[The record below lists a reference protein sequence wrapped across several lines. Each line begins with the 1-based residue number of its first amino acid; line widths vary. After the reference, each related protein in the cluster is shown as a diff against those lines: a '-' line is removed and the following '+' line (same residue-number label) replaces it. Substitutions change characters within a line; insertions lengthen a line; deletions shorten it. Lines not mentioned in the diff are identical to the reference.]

1 MNLDRVFGGLNISS
15 QGLSA
20 QRQRMNVIAEN
31 LANAETSKTEKGG
44 PYRRKI
50 VQLKAKG
57 THVFS
62 SLIRQASI
70 PLATTTEGHF
80 SGAELTSQ
88 GDSAAAAA
96 VDTTEVEDKTAPR
109 MVYDPSHPDANADGY
124 VAMPNINIVT
134 EMVNMISASRAFEA
148 NVVAV
153 NAAKTMAK
161 DSLEI

>member
-15 QGLSA
+15 GGLSA

-31 LANAETSKTEKGG
+31 MANAETSKTEQGG

-57 THVFS
+57 AHVFS
-62 SLIRQASI
+62 SLIRQASV
-70 PLATTTEGHF
+70 PLATTSAGHF
-80 SGAELTSQ
+80 AGGEMTWQ
-88 GDSAAAAA
+88 GDSPAATA
-96 VDTTEVEDKTAPR
+96 VDTTEVEDTSAPR
-109 MVYDPSHPDANADGY
+109 MVYDPSHPDADANGY

>member
-1 MNLDRVFGGLNISS
+1 MNLDGAFGGLNISR

-57 THVFS
+57 AHVFS

-80 SGAELTSQ
+80 AGAGLTSQ
-88 GDSAAAAA
+88 GDSAAAPV
-96 VDTTEVEDKTAPR
+96 VDTTEVEDKTPPR

>member
-15 QGLSA
+15 RGLSA

-31 LANAETSKTEKGG
+31 LANAETSKTGQGG

-57 THVFS
+57 VHVFS
-62 SLIRQASI
+62 SLIRQATV
-70 PLATTTEGHF
+70 PMATTSAGHF
-80 SGAELTSQ
+80 AGGGMTWQ
-88 GDSAAAAA
+88 DDSSAAA
-96 VDTTEVEDKTAPR
+96 VDAREVEDASAPR
-109 MVYDPSHPDANADGY
+109 KVYDPSHPDADANGY
-124 VAMPNINIVT
+124 VAMPNVNIVT

-153 NAAKTMAK
+153 SAAKTMAK

>member
-1 MNLDRVFGGLNISS
+1 MKLDRVFGGLNISS

-31 LANAETSKTEKGG
+31 LANAETSKTERGG

-57 THVFS
+57 AHMFS
-62 SLIRQASI
+62 SLIRQASV
-70 PLATTTEGHF
+70 PMATTSAGHF
-80 SGAELTSQ
+80 AGGEMSAQ
-88 GDSAAAAA
+88 GDPSTAA
-96 VDTTEVEDKTAPR
+96 VVETSEAQDSTPPR
-109 MVYDPSHPDANADGY
+109 MVYDPSHPDADADGY

-148 NVVAV
+148 NVIAV

>member
-15 QGLSA
+15 RGLSA

-31 LANAETSKTEKGG
+31 LANADTSRTEQGG

-57 THVFS
+57 AHMFS
-62 SLIRQASI
+62 SMIRQASV
-70 PLATTTEGHF
+70 PMATTSAGHF
-80 SGAELTSQ
+80 AGGETVWQ
-88 GDSAAAAA
+88 GDSPGAA
-96 VDTTEVEDKTAPR
+96 VVETTEAQDTAPPR
-109 MVYDPSHPDANADGY
+109 MVYDPVHPDADANGY